1 MLYYIV
7 SLLISVG
14 VDAVL
19 YCLYKW
25 LDKKW
30 KQPDTAP
37 IACKGK
43 SPEVAASGD
52 SFVCVISLS
61 LHSFS
66 LRLYYNIFFCQC
78 QG

>member
-1 MLYYIV
+1 MHTSASSVRKEVVLLLYYIV

-30 KQPDTAP
+30 K
-37 IACKGK
+37 
-43 SPEVAASGD
+43 
-52 SFVCVISLS
+52 
-61 LHSFS
+61 
-66 LRLYYNIFFCQC
+66 
-78 QG
+78 